1 MNPKRMPRY
10 HPPDA
15 MESPRI
21 SGVRT
26 FMRLPHVATTED
38 VDFAIVGIP
47 FDTGASYRVG
57 ARFGPQAIRAGSTL
71 LRPFNPFHGVDVFEH
86 LSGVDYGD
94 VPVVPGAI
102 APSYERIG
110 EGLAPLVDAGVV
122 PIGLGGDHS
131 ITLAELRA
139 LSRRHGPLGM
149 VQVDAHPDTWQEYW
163 GEAYTHGT
171 VFRRAVE
178 EGVLDPARVIQVGM
192 RGSIYNYDD
201 YEQSRDLGMELVTMQ
216 EVRDLGLA
224 AVTERVRARVGTG
237 PTFLSFDI
245 DSLDP
250 AYAPGT
256 GTPEV
261 GGFTTHE
268 ALTLLR
274 GMTGIDFIGGD
285 LVEVLPA
292 YDHAEVTAMAA
303 ANVIFELISLLA
315 LRRRADKR

>member
-1 MNPKRMPRY
+1 MPRY

-15 MESPRI
+15 MESPRFG
-21 SGVRT
+21 GVRT
-26 FMRLPHVATTED
+26 FMRLPHIVAAEN
-38 VDFAIVGIP
+38 VDFAVVGIP

-71 LRPFNPFHGVDVFEH
+71 LRPFNPYHGVDLFEH
-86 LSGVDYGD
+86 LSGVDFGD

-102 APSYERIG
+102 EPSYERIAQ
-110 EGLAPLVDAGVV
+110 GLAPLVDAGVI

-149 VQVDAHPDTWQEYW
+149 VQVDAHPDTWEGYW
-163 GEAYTHGT
+163 GQEYTHGT

-178 EGVLDPARVIQVGM
+178 EGVLDPGRVIQVGM
-192 RGSIYNYDD
+192 RGPIYTYQDYD
-201 YEQSRDLGMELVTMQ
+201 QSRDLGMELITME
-216 EVRDLGLA
+216 EVREIGPA
-224 AVTERVRARVGTG
+224 AVTGRIRTRLGSG
-237 PTFLSFDI
+237 PAFLSFDI
-245 DSLDP
+245 DSIDP

-268 ALTLLR
+268 AITLVR
-274 GMTGIDFIGGD
+274 GMTGIDFVGGD

-292 YDHAEVTAMAA
+292 YDHAEITAMAA
-303 ANVIFELISLLA
+303 ANVLFEFISLLA
-315 LRRRADKR
+315 LRRKVTGER

>member
-1 MNPKRMPRY
+1 MPRY

-15 MESPRI
+15 LVSPRFA
-21 SGVRT
+21 GVRT
-26 FMRLPHVATTED
+26 FMRLPHVVTTED
-38 VDFAIVGIP
+38 VDFAVVGIP

-71 LRPFNPFHGVDVFEH
+71 LRPYNAFHGIDLFEH

-102 APSYERIG
+102 QPSYDRIV

-122 PIGLGGDHS
+122 PLGLGGDHS

-149 VQVDAHPDTWQEYW
+149 IQVDAHPDTWDGYW

-178 EGVLDPARVIQVGM
+178 EGVLDPTRVVQIGM
-192 RGSIYNYDD
+192 RGAIYAEDD
-201 YEQSRDLGMELVTMQ
+201 YEQSRALGMELITMQ
-216 EVRDLGLA
+216 EVREIGLA
-224 AVTERVRARVGTG
+224 AVSERAHARVGGG
-237 PTFLSFDI
+237 PTFVSFDI

-250 AYAPGT
+250 AFAPGT

-261 GGFTTHE
+261 GGFATHE
-268 ALTLLR
+268 AITLLR
-274 GMTGIDFIGGD
+274 SLAGIDLVGAD
-285 LVEVLPA
+285 VVEVLPA
-292 YDHAEVTAMAA
+292 YDHAEITAMAA
-303 ANVIFELISLLA
+303 ANVLFELVSLLA
-315 LRRRADKR
+315 VRRRDERAG